1 MNADDLRHA
10 KAKIAAVSD
19 FLNLQIADITA
30 AHNQD
35 IERCREELEEAS
47 TNVKN
52 LKNLEDSVLKVLEAF
67 REQIMDA
74 AQQMQRD
81 MKTMFTALTGI
92 ETSRITDLN
101 NRLAKMQNSS
111 ANAPAIDAP
120 KEASEET

>member
-67 REQIMDA
+67 REQMVDA
-74 AQQMQRD
+74 AMQMQRD

-120 KEASEET
+120 KEVPEET

>member
-52 LKNLEDSVLKVLEAF
+52 LKNLEDSALKVLEAF
-67 REQIMDA
+67 REQMVDA
-74 AQQMQRD
+74 AMQMQRD